1 MAYHTFPKLQRR
13 IIEKNLLRCRA
24 TSGKEI
30 PMKRL
35 HLQIIYGQLW
45 ILTMGILLLIADFLS
60 HLAVLSGQAR
70 AIAWF
75 MILLGPFFFTLYL
88 LTAFLFDTREGSIT
102 SDQFKTFL
110 QRRRTLIGL
119 FVFSMILFVL
129 LTFYGVSFKK

>member
-1 MAYHTFPKLQRR
+1 
-13 IIEKNLLRCRA
+13 
-24 TSGKEI
+24 
-30 PMKRL
+30 MKRL
-35 HLQIIYGQLW
+35 HLQIIYGLLW
-45 ILTMGILLLIADFLS
+45 ILTMGILLLNADFLR
-60 HLAVLSGQAR
+60 HLAVLSGQDS

-75 MILLGPFFFTLYL
+75 MILFGPFFFALYL

>member
-1 MAYHTFPKLQRR
+1 
-13 IIEKNLLRCRA
+13 
-24 TSGKEI
+24 
-30 PMKRL
+30 MKRL
-35 HLQIIYGQLW
+35 HLQIIYGLLW
-45 ILTMGILLLIADFLS
+45 ILTMGILLLNADFLR

-70 AIAWF
+70 AIEWF
-75 MILLGPFFFTLYL
+75 MILLGPFFFALYL

-102 SDQFKTFL
+102 RDQFKTFL

>member
-1 MAYHTFPKLQRR
+1 
-13 IIEKNLLRCRA
+13 
-24 TSGKEI
+24 
-30 PMKRL
+30 
-35 HLQIIYGQLW
+35 
-45 ILTMGILLLIADFLS
+45 
-60 HLAVLSGQAR
+60 
-70 AIAWF
+70 
-75 MILLGPFFFTLYL
+75 MILLGPFFFALYL

>member
-1 MAYHTFPKLQRR
+1 
-13 IIEKNLLRCRA
+13 
-24 TSGKEI
+24 
-30 PMKRL
+30 MKRL
-35 HLQIIYGQLW
+35 HLQIIYGLLW
-45 ILTMGILLLIADFLS
+45 ILTIGILLLNADFFR

>member
-1 MAYHTFPKLQRR
+1 
-13 IIEKNLLRCRA
+13 
-24 TSGKEI
+24 
-30 PMKRL
+30 MKRL
-35 HLQIIYGQLW
+35 HLQIIYGLLW
-45 ILTMGILLLIADFLS
+45 ILTMGILLLNIDFFR

-70 AIAWF
+70 AIEWF
-75 MILLGPFFFTLYL
+75 MILLGPFFFALYL

>member
-1 MAYHTFPKLQRR
+1 
-13 IIEKNLLRCRA
+13 
-24 TSGKEI
+24 
-30 PMKRL
+30 MKRL
-35 HLQIIYGQLW
+35 HLQIIYGLFW
-45 ILTMGILLLIADFLS
+45 ILTIGILLLNADFFR

-70 AIAWF
+70 AIEWF
-75 MILLGPFFFTLYL
+75 MILLGPFFFALYL

-102 SDQFKTFL
+102 RDQFKTFL